1 MYSVNVQYKASTY
14 ATIVNTGRHT
24 TVVRWSDLVHAL
36 SAPAHLIKR
45 SSFLMTLAIQEIGEE
60 NLSFLSETKSLIFLL
75 YCRIILKTNYL
86 GKAKL
91 CIIGLTRNKYS

>member
-36 SAPAHLIKR
+36 SAPAHLMKR
-45 SSFLMTLAIQEIGEE
+45 SFLMTMAIQEIGEE

-75 YCRIILKTNYL
+75 YCRIILKTNYF

-91 CIIGLTRNKYS
+91 CIIGLTRNKSS